1 MTDHR
6 QSRNVRHA
14 GLRRRL
20 CAALLGLPLLAG
32 AAAATAQSKSYPS
45 RPVHLI
51 VPVPPGG
58 PSDLAARALAD
69 GMGKALGQ
77 PLVLE
82 NRPGASGMLGTSQA
96 LRAAPDGYTLFLSLP
111 SGQITSPLLMESP
124 PFDGVRDFT
133 PIGQFVRFTSVL
145 LVHES
150 VPVLDFGQLVQYVRQ
165 HPGALNYGSTGVGSN
180 PHLTT
185 ELVKLQTGMDIMHV
199 PYKGGAA
206 MVQALVANEI
216 QVLFGEVN
224 TALPWIQSGQVRPL
238 AVLSEARSPLL
249 PDVPSL
255 VEARVL
261 DAAADFWMGLA
272 GPPGLPQ
279 EIVARLHEAMTQAV
293 QGPEM
298 QRFFAATGS
307 EAALGTPEALAA
319 LWAAEHDRASEV
331 IRTKQI
337 KAE

>member
-1 MTDHR
+1 MTTHR
-6 QSRNVRHA
+6 QARRA
-14 GLRRRL
+14 GLRRQL
-20 CAALLGLPLLAG
+20 CAALLGLPLLAC
-32 AAAATAQSKSYPS
+32 AAAATAQNKSYPD
-45 RPVHLI
+45 RPIHLI

-58 PSDLAARALAD
+58 PSDLAARALAK

-77 PLVLE
+77 SIVIE

-96 LRAAPDGYTLFLSLP
+96 LRAAPDGYTLLLSLP

-133 PIGQFVRFTSVL
+133 PIGQFVRFTTVL

-150 VPVLDFGQLVQYVRQ
+150 LPVRDTRELKQYVQQ
-165 HPGALNYGSTGVGSN
+165 HPGKLNYGSTGIGSN

-185 ELVKLQTGMDIMHV
+185 ELFKLQSGLDIMHV

-206 MVQALVANEI
+206 MVQALVANEV
-216 QVLFGEVN
+216 QVLLGELN
-224 TALPWIQSGQVRPL
+224 TALPWIQSGQVRAL

-249 PDVPSL
+249 PAVPS
-255 VEARVL
+255 VAEAGVL
-261 DAAADFWMGLA
+261 DAPADFWMGLA
-272 GPPGLPQ
+272 GPPGLAP
-279 EIVARLHEAMTQAV
+279 EIVARLHQAMAQAV

-307 EAALGTPEALAA
+307 EAALGTSQALAA
-319 LWAAEHDRASEV
+319 LWAAEHQRAAEV
-331 IRTKQI
+331 IRVNRI